1 MRCVNLSPWF
11 KALAFN
17 AGNMVRTTNTPYPI
31 IPYTQKYNV
40 YSVYT
45 VYIHFFHSRH
55 SEASNLHGRAGGSCP
70 EADHYSCC
78 CSLAPQK
85 GLHEHGPKNAKAHD
99 QSAGNLHSRDSAYG
113 GLLTSKRKLA
123 AAVQAKRLLSQKKP
137 FHMCHL
143 TFHSRHL
150 AWIEF
155 LFHSLIV
162 EQLLFSELHLVLA
175 KLLSQR

>member
-1 MRCVNLSPWF
+1 MN
-11 KALAFN
+11 
-17 AGNMVRTTNTPYPI
+17 I
-31 IPYTQKYNV
+31 IYIYYIYN
-40 YSVYT
+40 YII
-45 VYIHFFHSRH
+45 YIHIYISSFIHSRH

>member
-1 MRCVNLSPWF
+1 MKWF
-11 KALAFN
+11 IHVDNIYILYIYIHSIYIFC
-17 AGNMVRTTNTPYPI
+17 
-31 IPYTQKYNV
+31 
-40 YSVYT
+40 
-45 VYIHFFHSRH
+45 VYIYTHCVYISSFIHSRH

>member
-1 MRCVNLSPWF
+1 MVVIWLDRAHYYPMIVARELSCI
-11 KALAFN
+11 
-17 AGNMVRTTNTPYPI
+17 YIYI
-31 IPYTQKYNV
+31 IL
-40 YSVYT
+40 
-45 VYIHFFHSRH
+45 FHSRH

>member
-1 MRCVNLSPWF
+1 MYIYVNIYIYMYIYICVN
-11 KALAFN
+11 
-17 AGNMVRTTNTPYPI
+17 I
-31 IPYTQKYNV
+31 
-40 YSVYT
+40 
-45 VYIHFFHSRH
+45 YIYLFIYLFIMYHFIHSRH
-55 SEASNLHGRAGGSCP
+55 SEASNLYGRAGGSCP